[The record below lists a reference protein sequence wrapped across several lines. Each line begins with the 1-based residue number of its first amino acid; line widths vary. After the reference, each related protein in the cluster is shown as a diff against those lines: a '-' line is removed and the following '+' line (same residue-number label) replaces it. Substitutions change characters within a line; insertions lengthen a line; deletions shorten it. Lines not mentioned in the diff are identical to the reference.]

1 MSKQLLSITFVV
13 LLMFSKSVMHIPN
26 FKAFAGVDLE
36 EVAEFPIQQ
45 DGVEYSIHG
54 SGEAILENCY
64 DDAIE
69 RIVIPE
75 FVEKDGRTYIVTEI
89 GYEAFCACDKLK
101 YVVLPNSVKKIGNE
115 VFWYCKN
122 LKFVKLSDHLE
133 EIGIEAFKDCV
144 QLKEIEIPKSIIS
157 IGERAFDG
165 CNTLKEVKVYK
176 QSSIIYENI
185 FSKEVNIIRI

>member
-1 MSKQLLSITFVV
+1 MSKQLLSITLIALFI
-13 LLMFSKSVMHIPN
+13 FSRTVMNIAN
-26 FKAFAGVDLE
+26 FKAFAVVDLE

-45 DGVEYSIHG
+45 DGADYSIHD

-89 GYEAFCACDKLK
+89 GYEAFCACEKLK
-101 YVVLPNSVKKIGNE
+101 YVVLPNSVKKIGDE

-133 EIGIEAFKDCV
+133 KIGIEAFKDCV
-144 QLKEIEIPKSIIS
+144 HLKAIEIPKSVIS

-165 CNTLKEVKVYK
+165 CNTLKEVRVYK

-185 FSKEVNIIRI
+185 FSKDVNIIRI